1 MRSPMSLLR
10 FSGGRRLPVLLQSEA
25 AECGLACL
33 AMVAGFHGHELDLNA
48 LRRRFEVSI
57 KGMTMKTLL
66 LMAQRLGMSGRGVR
80 LEPEGLEKL
89 CTPAILHWDMDHFV
103 VLKEVRGSR
112 IVLHDPAMGLRR
124 CDLAELSQHFTGI
137 ALE

>member
-10 FSGGRRLPVLLQSEA
+10 FTAGHRLPVVLQSEA

-48 LRRRFEVSI
+48 LRRRFAVSI

-66 LMAQRLGMSGRGVR
+66 LMAQRLGMSGRGLR
-80 LEPEGLEKL
+80 LEPAGLAKL
-89 CTPAILHWDMDHFV
+89 RTPAILHLGHGAFRCPEGGARQSGHTARPRNRV
-103 VLKEVRGSR
+103 AS
-112 IVLHDPAMGLRR
+112 LRFR
-124 CDLAELSQHFTGI
+124 
-137 ALE
+137 